1 MKKICALVLTTAMLL
16 SFASCGRKDTTKD
29 TKTTEANQTQTS
41 ESTTA
46 VSQENNEPQG
56 STENSGESIQ
66 LGEIT
71 PGCMYILKG
80 GPVISS
86 IALTGNRAGSS
97 DFNSNK
103 TAAAG
108 IRDIFELNEY
118 VDMYSSLHPRF
129 ITFHYEASE
138 DVMETIG
145 YIKDLGMRVGIAISP
160 ETKVEAILP
169 YLPRIDLVLVMSV
182 VPGMGGQEFMLPTIR
197 KLAELK
203 NYRMNSDLNFLI
215 SVDGGI
221 NDNTIKLVRSADI
234 VVSGS
239 FITKGDINHNI
250 NVLKNI

>member
-1 MKKICALVLTTAMLL
+1 MKISTSIL
-16 SFASCGRKDTTKD
+16 SVKDNLNDVIDELNATHTD
-29 TKTTEANQTQTS
+29 
-41 ESTTA
+41 
-46 VSQENNEPQG
+46 
-56 STENSGESIQ
+56 
-66 LGEIT
+66 
-71 PGCMYILKG
+71 YIHLDIMDG
-80 GPVISS
+80 IFVP
-86 IALTGNRAGSS
+86 
-97 DFNSNK
+97 NK
-103 TAAAG
+103 TW
-108 IRDIFELNEY
+108 DIENLKEVLKDNHKPLDIHLMVKDINEY

-197 KLAELK
+197 KIEELK